1 MFERAPDPVS
11 VCRESR
17 WGSPSKK
24 IRGKLETWSRE
35 RSRTQRIA
43 PEMKMVLFSRA
54 FIRKRM
60 ISSAATAS
68 IAATSRAVA
77 EDPSRT
83 HQLHGEM
90 PIQYV
95 ADRPDYSAEQ
105 PFLSENVAAMKGMMA
120 DMTIKP
126 TGDVDRDFVAMMVPH
141 HQSAIDMAKI
151 ELKYGHNEQLRELA
165 QQIVAK
171 QQQEILVMRDA
182 AADGESSAARPS
194 QPGAEL

>member
-1 MFERAPDPVS
+1 VTAMFERAPDPVS

-43 PEMKMVLFSRA
+43 MVLFSRA

-83 HQLHGEM
+83 NQPHGEM

-126 TGDVDRDFVAMMVPH
+126 TGDVDRDLTRSRTRTRLSGA
-141 HQSAIDMAKI
+141 AI
-151 ELKYGHNEQLRELA
+151 
-165 QQIVAK
+165 
-171 QQQEILVMRDA
+171 
-182 AADGESSAARPS
+182 SAA
-194 QPGAEL
+194 